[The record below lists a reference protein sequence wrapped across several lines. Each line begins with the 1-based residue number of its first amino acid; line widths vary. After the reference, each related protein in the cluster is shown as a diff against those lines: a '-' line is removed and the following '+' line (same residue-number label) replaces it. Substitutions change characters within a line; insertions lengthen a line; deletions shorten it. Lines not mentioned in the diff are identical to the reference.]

1 MQLRAFLFFCFL
13 SFAFSAVAQNYTGV
27 WEGSFSLRGKK
38 NKINVRIE
46 VTQKGDRLHGAV
58 TTRGFENN
66 TAYGCD
72 YIVAGWVDNN
82 KLVLRQSNVQRGVAM
97 TKNDCGSFKR
107 IELYPTKSD
116 SASMAKGRWIWIN
129 DSKKTFAVQ
138 KKASEISEVAKEE
151 MSNINRKPD
160 PPSYILLKNEHMPG
174 QLLYKSLGTH
184 AVENKEVTLV
194 VSSLETNPKAT
205 MTVTMNDRTLAD
217 NFKLSENVLVIRL
230 KDIAQI
236 NNIDFI
242 NNSDRR
248 FKLDVKILVQ
258 QESEKKEWI
267 VSITPGGSAYLELK
281 RKE

>member
-1 MQLRAFLFFCFL
+1 MQLRTFLFL
-13 SFAFSAVAQNYTGV
+13 SFLGFVFTTFAQNYTGV
-27 WEGSFSLRGKK
+27 WEGSFYLRGKK
-38 NKINVRIE
+38 SKINVRIE
-46 VTQKGDRLHGAV
+46 ITQKGDRLHGV
-58 TTRGFENN
+58 ITTRGFQKNA
-66 TAYGCD
+66 AYGCD
-72 YIVAGWVDNN
+72 YIVSGWVDNN
-82 KLVLRQSNVQRGVAM
+82 KLILGQNNVQRGVAM
-97 TKNDCGSFKR
+97 TKNECGSFKR
-107 IELYPTKSD
+107 IELYPPDND
-116 SASMAKGRWIWIN
+116 SASMAKSRWYWMDN
-129 DSKKTFAVQ
+129 SKEMFVVQ
-138 KKASEISEVAKEE
+138 KTASDISEVAREE
-151 MSNINRKPD
+151 MNHVDRRLD
-160 PPSYILLKNEHMPG
+160 PPLGVVLKNEHMPG